1 MVQRSSS
8 KQYIMAEAPAG
19 NNVVPC
25 NYRIRIT
32 SSSLSLKKGVLFSCH
47 GNAASLGL
55 LMEKREKKRRERKMN
70 R

>member
-32 SSSLSLKKGVLFSCH
+32 SSSLKKGVLFSCH
-47 GNAASLGL
+47 RNATSLGL
-55 LMEKREKKRRERKMN
+55 LMEKREEKRKEN
-70 R
+70 E